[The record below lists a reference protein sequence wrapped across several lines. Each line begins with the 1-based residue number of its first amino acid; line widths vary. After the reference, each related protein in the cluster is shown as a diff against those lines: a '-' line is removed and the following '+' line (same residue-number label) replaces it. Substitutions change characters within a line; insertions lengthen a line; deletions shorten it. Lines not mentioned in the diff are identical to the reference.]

1 MYVTYLLLAVTILIS
16 VKAMGDDSLKRRL
29 MLNPHDVIHYKKWYR
44 AFTHAFIHADF
55 MHLAFNMFVLY
66 MFGPLL
72 EDTLVFKFGFKGYF
86 IFALLYLTGILF
98 SSLFSIQKHK
108 DNPAYNALG
117 ASGAVMAILFAFI
130 LVNPSTRLS
139 LLIFPIPGGIPAY
152 IFGPLILLFEYIMA
166 KRGGTG
172 IAHDAHL
179 AGALYGIIFMAALDY
194 HYLLNF
200 FNHFV
205 GA

>member
-29 MLNPHDVIHYKKWYR
+29 MLNPHDVIHYKKLYR

-72 EDTLVFKFGFKGYF
+72 EDMLVFKLGIKGYF
-86 IFALLYLTGILF
+86 VFAFLYLSSILF

-152 IFGPLILLFEYIMA
+152 IFGPLILLFEYIMS

-179 AGALYGIIFMAALDY
+179 AGALYGILFMAALDY

-200 FNHFV
+200 FNHFL